1 MISLSHPVSSLSRR
15 SAPSSLA
22 VVLGAVARWRDDRR
36 ARLALARLDDHLLR
50 DIGLAPSGA
59 AKPLPSQYS
68 AF

>member
-1 MISLSHPVSSLSRR
+1 MTSLSHPVSSLSRR
-15 SAPSSLA
+15 SAQSPLA

-50 DIGLAPSGA
+50 DIGLAPTGT

>member
-1 MISLSHPVSSLSRR
+1 MTSLSHSVSSLSRR
-15 SAPSSLA
+15 PAQSPLA

-50 DIGLAPSGA
+50 DIGLAPTGMHKA
-59 AKPLPSQYS
+59 LPSQYS

>member
-1 MISLSHPVSSLSRR
+1 MTSLSHPVSSLSRR
-15 SAPSSLA
+15 SATSPLA

-59 AKPLPSQYS
+59 VQPLPSRYS

>member
-1 MISLSHPVSSLSRR
+1 MLSLTHPVPSLSRR

-50 DIGLAPSGA
+50 DIGLAPRGA
-59 AKPLPSQYS
+59 VKPLPPQYS

>member
-1 MISLSHPVSSLSRR
+1 MTSLSHSVSSLSPRG
-15 SAPSSLA
+15 AQTPLA

-50 DIGLAPSGA
+50 DIGLAPIGT